1 MAVSKYE
8 SENPRTIYNTPLAE
22 LQKQFLS
29 EDAHE
34 VYHYIYCGKVL
45 SNSDPLK
52 QGRLKI
58 QIINFFDNLTV
69 DEIPWAYPVQPIV
82 DGAFSIPEVGQYLE
96 VFFDHGEIYSP
107 KYIGHALNLNQIPS
121 KLSENYPNT
130 IVIFQTKTGNYS
142 TLNRITGEFK
152 IVQSTGAKIVIKPS
166 GEIDVESPTFI
177 NIKSP
182 FVKIEHQAG
191 AVVLPDAS
199 GGPYCALP
207 LDPITGSLHQGQLV
221 SNT

>member
-8 SENPRTIYNTPLAE
+8 SENIRSVYNKDLSE

-29 EDAHE
+29 EDVHE

-58 QIINFFDNLTV
+58 QVINFFDNLTV
-69 DEIPWAYPVQPIV
+69 DEIPYAYPVQPII

-107 KYIGHALNLNQIPS
+107 KYLGHALNLNQIPS

-130 IVIFQTKTGNYS
+130 IVIFQTMTGNYS
-142 TLNRITGEFK
+142 TLNRLTGEFK

-182 FVKIEHQAG
+182 FVKIEHTAMG
-191 AVVLPDAS
+191 TVLPDPT
-199 GGPYCALP
+199 GGPFNCLIF
-207 LDPITGSLHQGQLV
+207 DPVTGSPHQGQLV